1 MTVLSAEPRPASG
14 RRAPI
19 CVAIV
24 TDDPG
29 WHGKRLRRAFEAR
42 QVETRYVSLL
52 HCRID
57 LAQGIEGLVLPG
69 FEETLP
75 DGVFVRGVPGGTLDQ
90 VVLRLDVLHAL
101 RELEIP
107 VYNDPRAIERTVD
120 KGMTSFLVQR
130 AGLPTPPTCVT
141 ESPDQA
147 EAFLRQE
154 TALGN
159 EVVVKPLFGSQGVGL
174 RRLKALADL
183 PRPEECN
190 GVWYLQRY
198 VETGPG
204 DGGWH
209 DWRVFV
215 IAGAA
220 IAAMVRRGTTW
231 VSNVAQGGR
240 CEAVPLEGE
249 LQRLAVAAC
258 TAVGTDYAGVDLV
271 RDQAGELQVLEVN
284 SMPAWKGLQSVTQQD
299 IARSLVDDFLARRV
313 SASLSG

>member
-1 MTVLSAEPRPASG
+1 MTVLSALPVSARGHGTPL
-14 RRAPI
+14 RI
-19 CVAIV
+19 AIA

-42 QVETRYVSLL
+42 QVETCYVSLL
-52 HCRID
+52 RCRFD
-57 LAQGIEGLVLPG
+57 LANGIEGLAIPG

-90 VVLRLDVLHAL
+90 VVLRLDFLHAL
-101 RELEIP
+101 RELDIP

-130 AGLPTPPTCVT
+130 AGLLTPPTVVT
-141 ESPDQA
+141 ESSEQA
-147 EAFLRQE
+147 GTFLRE
-154 TALGN
+154 EIALGH
-159 EVVVKPLFGSQGVGL
+159 EVVAKPLFGSQGVGL

-215 IAGAA
+215 ISGKA
-220 IAAMVRRGTTW
+220 IAAMVRRGTSW
-231 VSNVAQGGR
+231 VNNVAQGGR
-240 CEAVPLEGE
+240 CEAVPLEGD

-258 TAVGTDYAGVDLV
+258 AAVGTDYAGVDLV
-271 RDQAGELQVLEVN
+271 RGEGGELQVLEVN
-284 SMPAWKGLQSVTQQD
+284 SMPAWKGLQSVTQPD
-299 IARSLVDDFLARRV
+299 IAQGLVDDFLSRRV
-313 SASLSG
+313 AVSPRR

>member
-1 MTVLSAEPRPASG
+1 MTVLSALPVSAHGHGSPLR
-14 RRAPI
+14 
-19 CVAIV
+19 VAIA

-42 QVETRYVSLL
+42 QVETSYVSLL
-52 HCRID
+52 RCRFD
-57 LAQGIEGLVLPG
+57 LADGIEGLAIPG

-90 VVLRLDVLHAL
+90 VVLRLDFLHAL
-101 RELEIP
+101 RELDIP

-130 AGLPTPPTCVT
+130 AGLLTPPTVVT
-141 ESPDQA
+141 ESSE
-147 EAFLRQE
+147 EADSFLRE
-154 TALGN
+154 EIGRGH
-159 EVVVKPLFGSQGVGL
+159 EVVAKPLFGSQGVGL
-174 RRLKALADL
+174 RRLKAMADL
-183 PRPEECN
+183 PRPEQCN

-215 IAGAA
+215 IAGQA
-220 IAAMVRRGTTW
+220 IAAMVRRGTSW
-231 VSNVAQGGR
+231 VNNVAQGGR
-240 CEAVPLEGE
+240 CEAVPLEPD

-258 TAVGTDYAGVDLV
+258 AAVGTDYAGVDLV
-271 RDQAGELQVLEVN
+271 RGRAGELQVLEVN
-284 SMPAWKGLQSVTQQD
+284 SMPAWKGLQGVTQQD
-299 IARSLVDDFLARRV
+299 IAQSLVDDFLTRRV
-313 SASLSG
+313 AVSPRR